1 MNLISPKI
9 FRIFVEKLQGPSQS
23 PSNRRLSVV
32 GSDIGGRRSSLRC
45 GRRRSSIYLN
55 PGEVNQDV
63 KPEKSILRR
72 ESVMD
77 QTLIISKDGTSNGIS
92 NTTSLFTSLNP
103 NLPGLNPNLPG
114 LNPNLPG
121 LGGPVDRR
129 RSIMK
134 VPSNFMEE
142 DPDFDSPVQVN

>member
-1 MNLISPKI
+1 M
-9 FRIFVEKLQGPSQS
+9 
-23 PSNRRLSVV
+23 
-32 GSDIGGRRSSLRC
+32 
-45 GRRRSSIYLN
+45 N
-55 PGEVNQDV
+55 PGQVNQDV

-72 ESVMD
+72 ESVLD
-77 QTLIISKDGTSNGIS
+77 NQPLIIPKDSPGVA
-92 NTTSLFTSLNP
+92 NTTSLFT
-103 NLPGLNPNLPG
+103 GLNPNLPG

-142 DPDFDSPVQVN
+142 DPDFDSPVQV